1 MRKKENINIISKL
14 IKKVSFLNNNN
25 QSLRDSIKDVIDEKS
40 QAESYDVDLSKKE
53 KSILSNILSI
63 NKFKAGD
70 AMIPRASIIAVQ
82 QNYSFEEITNIINN
96 ESHSRMPVYRKDL
109 DDILGM
115 VHIKDIIRF
124 SGSQSENFDIKSIL
138 REILFVPPTM
148 PVMSLLLKMQ
158 ATKLHM
164 ALVIDEH
171 GGTDGLITIEDVIE
185 EIVGEI
191 EDEHDKDDDFNFK
204 KINTN
209 TFEAKAEM
217 TIDEFNKE
225 TNFDISNNEVDTIGG
240 YIFSK
245 INRVPFTGEVINIEN
260 QYQFEIIDA
269 DPRKI
274 KKIKIIKDYKQ

>member
-1 MRKKENINIISKL
+1 MSKKENINIISKL
-14 IKKVSFLNNNN
+14 IKKINFLNNNN

-40 QAESYDVDLSKKE
+40 QTESYDVDLSKKE

-63 NKFKAGD
+63 NKFKVGD

-82 QNYSFEEITNIINN
+82 QNYSFEEITNIINK

-124 SGSQSENFDIKSIL
+124 SGSQSETFDIKSIL

-148 PVMSLLLKMQ
+148 PVMNLLLKMQ

-191 EDEHDKDDDFNFK
+191 EDEHDKEDDFNFK
-204 KINTN
+204 RINTN
-209 TFEAKAEM
+209 TFEVKAEM

-225 TNFDISNNEVDTIGG
+225 TNFNISNDEVDTIGG

>member
-1 MRKKENINIISKL
+1 MSKKENLNIISKL
-14 IKKVSFLNNNN
+14 IKKINFLGNN

-40 QAESYDVDLSKKE
+40 NEESQNIDLSSKE

-63 NKFKAGD
+63 NKLKAD
-70 AMIPRASIIAVQ
+70 DVMIPRASIVAISQ
-82 QNYSFEEITNIINN
+82 DSSFQNIIDTIDK
-96 ESHSRMPVYRKDL
+96 ESHSRMPVFRKDL
-109 DDILGM
+109 DDVLGM
-115 VHIKDIIRF
+115 IHIKDIIKF
-124 SGSQSENFDIKSIL
+124 SGSNHNDFNIKKIM
-138 REILFVPPTM
+138 REVLFVPPTM
-148 PVMSLLLKMQ
+148 PVMNLLLKMQ

-204 KINTN
+204 KIDSN
-209 TFEAKAEM
+209 TFEAKADM
-217 TIDEFNKE
+217 TLDDFNHE
-225 TNFDISNNEVDTIGG
+225 SNLSIVEENVDTLGG

-245 INRVPFTGEVINIEN
+245 INRVPYAGEVVKVDNA
-260 QYQFEIIDA
+260 YRFEIIEA

-274 KKIKIIKDYKQ
+274 KKIRIFKIL

>member
-1 MRKKENINIISKL
+1 MSKKENLNIISKI
-14 IKKVSFLNNNN
+14 IKKVNFLNNNN

-40 QAESYDVDLSKKE
+40 QAESHDVDLSKKE
-53 KSILSNILSI
+53 KSILNNILSI
-63 NKFKAGD
+63 NKLKAD
-70 AMIPRASIIAVQ
+70 DVMIPRASIIAVQ
-82 QNYSFEEITNIINN
+82 QTYSFEEITNIINK

-115 VHIKDIIRF
+115 VHIKDIIKF
-124 SGSQSENFDIKSIL
+124 SGSESINFNIKNVL

-191 EDEHDKDDDFNFK
+191 EDEHDKDDNFNFK
-204 KINTN
+204 KISSN

-225 TNFDISNNEVDTIGG
+225 TKFNISIDEVDTLGG

-245 INRVPFTGEVINIEN
+245 INRVPFTGEVINIDN
-260 QYQFEIIDA
+260 LYQFEIIDA

-274 KKIKIIKDYKQ
+274 KKIKIIKIS

>member
-1 MRKKENINIISKL
+1 MSKKENLNIISKL
-14 IKKVSFLNNNN
+14 IKKINFLGNN

-40 QAESYDVDLSKKE
+40 NEESQNIDLSSKE

-63 NKFKAGD
+63 NKLKAD
-70 AMIPRASIIAVQ
+70 DVMIPRASIVAISQVS
-82 QNYSFEEITNIINN
+82 SFQNIIDTIDK
-96 ESHSRMPVYRKDL
+96 ESHSRMPVFRKDL
-109 DDILGM
+109 DDVLGM
-115 VHIKDIIRF
+115 IHIKDIIKF
-124 SGSQSENFDIKSIL
+124 SGSNHNDFNIKKIM
-138 REILFVPPTM
+138 REVLFVPPTM
-148 PVMSLLLKMQ
+148 PVMNLLLKMQ

-204 KINTN
+204 KIDSN
-209 TFEAKAEM
+209 TFEAKADM
-217 TIDEFNKE
+217 TLDDFNHE
-225 TNFDISNNEVDTIGG
+225 SNLSIVEENVDTLGG

-245 INRVPFTGEVINIEN
+245 INRVPYAGEVIKVDNT
-260 QYQFEIIDA
+260 YQFEIIEA

-274 KKIKIIKDYKQ
+274 KKIRIFKIL

>member
-1 MRKKENINIISKL
+1 MSKKENLNIISKL
-14 IKKVSFLNNNN
+14 IKKINFLGNN

-40 QAESYDVDLSKKE
+40 NEESQNIDLSLKE

-63 NKFKAGD
+63 NKLKAD
-70 AMIPRASIIAVQ
+70 DVMIPRASIIAIPQ
-82 QNYSFEEITNIINN
+82 DSSFQNIIDTIDK
-96 ESHSRMPVYRKDL
+96 ESHSRMPIFRKDL
-109 DDILGM
+109 DDVLGM
-115 VHIKDIIRF
+115 IHIKDIIKF
-124 SGSQSENFDIKSIL
+124 SGSNHNDFNIKKIM
-138 REILFVPPTM
+138 REVLFVPPTM
-148 PVMSLLLKMQ
+148 PVMNLLLKMQ

-204 KINTN
+204 KIDSN
-209 TFEAKAEM
+209 TFEAKADM
-217 TIDEFNKE
+217 TLDDFNHE
-225 TNFDISNNEVDTIGG
+225 SNLSIVEENVDTLGG

-245 INRVPFTGEVINIEN
+245 INRVPYAGEVIKVDNT
-260 QYQFEIIDA
+260 YQFEIIEA

-274 KKIKIIKDYKQ
+274 KKIRIFKIL

>member
-1 MRKKENINIISKL
+1 MSKKENLNIISKL
-14 IKKVSFLNNNN
+14 IKKINFLGNN

-40 QAESYDVDLSKKE
+40 NEESQNIDLSSKE

-63 NKFKAGD
+63 NKLKAD
-70 AMIPRASIIAVQ
+70 DVMIPRASVVAISQ
-82 QNYSFEEITNIINN
+82 DSSFQNIIDTIDK
-96 ESHSRMPVYRKDL
+96 ESHSRMPVFRKDL
-109 DDILGM
+109 DDVLGM
-115 VHIKDIIRF
+115 IHIKDIIKF
-124 SGSQSENFDIKSIL
+124 SGSNHNDFNIKKIM
-138 REILFVPPTM
+138 REVLFVPPTM
-148 PVMSLLLKMQ
+148 PVMNLLLKMQ

-204 KINTN
+204 KIDSN
-209 TFEAKAEM
+209 TFEAKADM
-217 TIDEFNKE
+217 KLDDFNHE
-225 TNFDISNNEVDTIGG
+225 SNLSIVEENVDTLGG

-245 INRVPFTGEVINIEN
+245 INRVPCAGEVIKVDNN
-260 QYQFEIIDA
+260 YQFEIIEA

-274 KKIKIIKDYKQ
+274 KKIRIFKIL

>member
-1 MRKKENINIISKL
+1 MSKKENLNIISKL
-14 IKKVSFLNNNN
+14 IKKINFLGNN

-40 QAESYDVDLSKKE
+40 NEESQNIDLSSKE

-63 NKFKAGD
+63 NKLKAD
-70 AMIPRASIIAVQ
+70 DVMIPRASIVAISQ
-82 QNYSFEEITNIINN
+82 DSSFQNIIDTIDK
-96 ESHSRMPVYRKDL
+96 ESHSRMPVFRKDL
-109 DDILGM
+109 DDVLGM
-115 VHIKDIIRF
+115 IHIKDIIKF
-124 SGSQSENFDIKSIL
+124 SGSNHNDFNIKKIM
-138 REILFVPPTM
+138 REVLFVPPTM
-148 PVMSLLLKMQ
+148 PVMNLLLKMQ

-204 KINTN
+204 KIDSN
-209 TFEAKAEM
+209 TFEAKADM
-217 TIDEFNKE
+217 TLDDFNHE
-225 TNFDISNNEVDTIGG
+225 SNLSIVEENVDTLGG

-245 INRVPFTGEVINIEN
+245 INRVPYAGEIIKVDNA
-260 QYQFEIIDA
+260 YQFEIIEA

-274 KKIKIIKDYKQ
+274 KKIRIFKIL

>member
-1 MRKKENINIISKL
+1 MSKKETLNIISRL
-14 IKKVSFLNNNN
+14 VKKINFLSSN

-40 QAESYDVDLSKKE
+40 NGNNQNLDLSSKE

-63 NKFKAGD
+63 NKLKAGD
-70 AMIPRASIIAVQ
+70 VMIPRASIIAVSQ
-82 QNYSFEEITNIINN
+82 DSLIQNILDTIEK

-109 DDILGM
+109 DDVLGM
-115 VHIKDIIRF
+115 IHIKDIIKF
-124 SGSQSENFDIKSIL
+124 SGKNQKDFDIKKII
-138 REILFVPPTM
+138 REVLFVPPTM
-148 PVMSLLLKMQ
+148 PVMNLLLKMQ

-171 GGTDGLITIEDVIE
+171 GGTDGLVTIEDVIE

-204 KINTN
+204 KIDTN
-209 TFEAKAEM
+209 TFEAKADMKLE
-217 TIDEFNKE
+217 DFNRE
-225 TNFDISNNEVDTIGG
+225 SNLSIIQENVDTLGG

-245 INRVPFTGEVINIEN
+245 INRVPYAGEVIKVDNI
-260 QYQFEIIDA
+260 YQFEIIDA

-274 KKIKIIKDYKQ
+274 KKIRIFKII

>member
-1 MRKKENINIISKL
+1 MSKKENLNIISKL
-14 IKKVSFLNNNN
+14 IKKINFLGNN

-40 QAESYDVDLSKKE
+40 NEESQNIDLSSKE

-63 NKFKAGD
+63 NKLKAD
-70 AMIPRASIIAVQ
+70 DVMIPRASIVAISQ
-82 QNYSFEEITNIINN
+82 DSSFQNIVDTIDK
-96 ESHSRMPVYRKDL
+96 ESHSRMPVFRKDL
-109 DDILGM
+109 DDVLGM
-115 VHIKDIIRF
+115 IHIKDIIKF
-124 SGSQSENFDIKSIL
+124 SGSNHNDFNIKKIM
-138 REILFVPPTM
+138 REVLFVPPTM
-148 PVMSLLLKMQ
+148 PVMNLLLKMQ

-204 KINTN
+204 KIDSN
-209 TFEAKAEM
+209 TFEAKADM
-217 TIDEFNKE
+217 TLDDFNHE
-225 TNFDISNNEVDTIGG
+225 SNLSIVEENVDTLGG

-245 INRVPFTGEVINIEN
+245 INRVPYAGEVIKVDNT
-260 QYQFEIIDA
+260 YQFEIIEA

-274 KKIKIIKDYKQ
+274 KKIRIFKIL

>member
-1 MRKKENINIISKL
+1 MSKKENLNIISK
-14 IKKVSFLNNNN
+14 IFKKVNFLNNNN

-40 QAESYDVDLSKKE
+40 QTENNNIDLSKKE
-53 KSILSNILSI
+53 KSILTNILSI
-63 NKFKAGD
+63 NKLKVD
-70 AMIPRASIIAVQ
+70 DVMIPRASIVAVQ
-82 QNYSFEEITNIINN
+82 QNYSFGQINDIINK

-115 VHIKDIIRF
+115 VHIKDIIKF
-124 SGSQSENFDIKSIL
+124 SSSQSLSFDVRKIL

-148 PVMSLLLKMQ
+148 PVISLLLKMQ

-171 GGTDGLITIEDVIE
+171 GGTDGLVTIEDVIE

-204 KINTN
+204 RINSY

-217 TIDEFNKE
+217 TIEEFNNE
-225 TNFDISNNEVDTIGG
+225 TKFNISNEEVDTLGG

-245 INRVPFTGEVINIEN
+245 INRVPFTGEVICVEDL
-260 QYQFEIIDA
+260 YQFEIIDA

-274 KKIKIIKDYKQ
+274 KKIKILKMQ

>member
-1 MRKKENINIISKL
+1 MSKKENLNIISKL
-14 IKKVSFLNNNN
+14 IKKINFLGNN

-40 QAESYDVDLSKKE
+40 NEESQNIDLSSKE

-63 NKFKAGD
+63 NKLKAD
-70 AMIPRASIIAVQ
+70 DVMIPRASIIAIPQ
-82 QNYSFEEITNIINN
+82 DSSFQNIIDTIDK
-96 ESHSRMPVYRKDL
+96 ESHSRMPVFRKDL
-109 DDILGM
+109 DNVLGM
-115 VHIKDIIRF
+115 IHIKDIIKF
-124 SGSQSENFDIKSIL
+124 SGSNHNDFNIKKIM
-138 REILFVPPTM
+138 REVLFVPPTM
-148 PVMSLLLKMQ
+148 PVMNLLLKMQ

-204 KINTN
+204 KIDSN
-209 TFEAKAEM
+209 TFEAKADM
-217 TIDEFNKE
+217 TLDDFNHE
-225 TNFDISNNEVDTIGG
+225 SNLSIVEENVDTLGG

-245 INRVPFTGEVINIEN
+245 INRVPYAGEVIKVDNT
-260 QYQFEIIDA
+260 YQFEIIEA

-274 KKIKIIKDYKQ
+274 KKIRIFKIL

>member
-1 MRKKENINIISKL
+1 MSKKENLNIISK
-14 IKKVSFLNNNN
+14 IFKKVNFLNNNN

-40 QAESYDVDLSKKE
+40 QTENNNIDLSKKE
-53 KSILSNILSI
+53 KSILTNILSI
-63 NKFKAGD
+63 NKLKVD
-70 AMIPRASIIAVQ
+70 DVMIPRASIVAVQ
-82 QNYSFEEITNIINN
+82 QNYSFGQINDIINK

-115 VHIKDIIRF
+115 VHIKDIIKF
-124 SGSQSENFDIKSIL
+124 SGSQSLSFDVRKIL

-148 PVMSLLLKMQ
+148 PVISLLLKMQ

-171 GGTDGLITIEDVIE
+171 GGTDGLVTIEDVIE

-204 KINTN
+204 RINSY

-217 TIDEFNKE
+217 TIEEFNNE
-225 TNFDISNNEVDTIGG
+225 TKFNISNEEVDTLGG

-245 INRVPFTGEVINIEN
+245 INRVPFTGEVICVEDL
-260 QYQFEIIDA
+260 YQFEIIDA

-274 KKIKIIKDYKQ
+274 KKIKILKMQ

>member
-1 MRKKENINIISKL
+1 MSKKENLNIISKL
-14 IKKVSFLNNNN
+14 IKKINFLGNN

-40 QAESYDVDLSKKE
+40 NEESQNIDLSSKE

-63 NKFKAGD
+63 NKLKAD
-70 AMIPRASIIAVQ
+70 DVMIPRASIVAISQ
-82 QNYSFEEITNIINN
+82 DSSFQNIIDTIDK
-96 ESHSRMPVYRKDL
+96 ESHSRMPVFRKDL
-109 DDILGM
+109 DDVLGM
-115 VHIKDIIRF
+115 IHIKDIIKF
-124 SGSQSENFDIKSIL
+124 SGSNHNDFNIKKIM
-138 REILFVPPTM
+138 REVLFVPPTM
-148 PVMSLLLKMQ
+148 PVMNLLLKMQ

-204 KINTN
+204 KIDSN
-209 TFEAKAEM
+209 TFEAKADM
-217 TIDEFNKE
+217 TLDDFNYE
-225 TNFDISNNEVDTIGG
+225 SNLSIVEENVDTLGG

-245 INRVPFTGEVINIEN
+245 INRVPYAGEVIKVDNT
-260 QYQFEIIDA
+260 YQFEIIEA

-274 KKIKIIKDYKQ
+274 KKIRIFKIL

>member
-1 MRKKENINIISKL
+1 MSKKENLNIISKI
-14 IKKVSFLNNNN
+14 IKKVNFLNNNN

-40 QAESYDVDLSKKE
+40 QAESHDVDLSKKE
-53 KSILSNILSI
+53 KSILNNILSI
-63 NKFKAGD
+63 NKLKAD
-70 AMIPRASIIAVQ
+70 DVMIPRASIIAVQ
-82 QNYSFEEITNIINN
+82 QTYTFEEITKIINK

-115 VHIKDIIRF
+115 VHIKDIIKF
-124 SGSQSENFDIKSIL
+124 SGSESINFNIKNVL

-148 PVMSLLLKMQ
+148 PVISLLLKMQ

-191 EDEHDKDDDFNFK
+191 EDEHDKDDNFNFK
-204 KINTN
+204 KISSN

-225 TNFDISNNEVDTIGG
+225 TKFNISIDEVDTLGG

-245 INRVPFTGEVINIEN
+245 INRVPFTGEVINIDN
-260 QYQFEIIDA
+260 LYQFEIIDA

-274 KKIKIIKDYKQ
+274 KKIKIIKIS

>member
-1 MRKKENINIISKL
+1 MSKKENFNIISKL
-14 IKKVSFLNNNN
+14 IKKVNFLNNSN
-25 QSLRDSIKDVIDEKS
+25 QSLRDSIKDAIDERS
-40 QAESYDVDLSKKE
+40 QTESHNVDLSKKE
-53 KSILSNILSI
+53 KSILTNILSI
-63 NKFKAGD
+63 NQLKAD
-70 AMIPRASIIAVQ
+70 DVMIPRASIIAIQ
-82 QNYSFEEITNIINN
+82 QNYSFKEITDIINK

-109 DDILGM
+109 DDVLGM
-115 VHIKDIIRF
+115 VHIKDIIKF
-124 SGSQSENFDIKSIL
+124 SNLKNINFDIKSIL

-148 PVMSLLLKMQ
+148 PVMNLLLKMQ
-158 ATKLHM
+158 ATKRHM

-204 KINTN
+204 EISTN

-217 TIDEFNKE
+217 TISEFNKE
-225 TNFDISNNEVDTIGG
+225 TKFNISNNEVDTLGG

-245 INRVPFTGEVINIEN
+245 IYRVPLTGEVINLEN
-260 QYQFEIIDA
+260 RYQFEIIDA

-274 KKIKIIKDYKQ
+274 KKIKITKIL

>member
-1 MRKKENINIISKL
+1 MSKKENFNIISKL
-14 IKKVSFLNNNN
+14 IKKVNFLNNSN
-25 QSLRDSIKDVIDEKS
+25 QSLRDSIKDAIDEKS
-40 QAESYDVDLSKKE
+40 QTESHNVDLSKKE
-53 KSILSNILSI
+53 KSILTNILSI
-63 NKFKAGD
+63 NQLKAD
-70 AMIPRASIIAVQ
+70 DVMIPRASIIAIQ
-82 QNYSFEEITNIINN
+82 QNYSFKEITDIINK

-109 DDILGM
+109 DDVLGM
-115 VHIKDIIRF
+115 VHIKDIIKF
-124 SGSQSENFDIKSIL
+124 SNLKNVNFDIKSIL

-148 PVMSLLLKMQ
+148 PVMNLLLKMQ
-158 ATKLHM
+158 ATKRHM

-204 KINTN
+204 EISTN

-217 TIDEFNKE
+217 TISEFNKE
-225 TNFDISNNEVDTIGG
+225 TKFNISNNEVDTLGG

-245 INRVPFTGEVINIEN
+245 IYRVPLTGEVINVEN
-260 QYQFEIIDA
+260 RYQFEIIDA

-274 KKIKIIKDYKQ
+274 KKIKITKIL

>member
-1 MRKKENINIISKL
+1 MSKKENLNIISKI
-14 IKKVSFLNNNN
+14 IKKVNFLNNNN

-40 QAESYDVDLSKKE
+40 QAESHDVDLSKKE
-53 KSILSNILSI
+53 KSILNNILSI
-63 NKFKAGD
+63 NKLKVD
-70 AMIPRASIIAVQ
+70 DVMIPRASIIAVQ
-82 QNYSFEEITNIINN
+82 QTYSFEEIINIINK

-115 VHIKDIIRF
+115 VHIKDIIKF
-124 SGSQSENFDIKSIL
+124 TGSKSTNFNIKNVL

-148 PVMSLLLKMQ
+148 PVMNLLLKMQ

-191 EDEHDKDDDFNFK
+191 EDEHDKDDNFNFK
-204 KINTN
+204 KISSN

-225 TNFDISNNEVDTIGG
+225 TKFNISNDEVDTLGG

-245 INRVPFTGEVINIEN
+245 INRVPFPGEVINIDN
-260 QYQFEIIDA
+260 LYQFEIIDA

-274 KKIKIIKDYKQ
+274 KKIKIIKIL

>member
-1 MRKKENINIISKL
+1 MSKKENLNVISKL
-14 IKKVSFLNNNN
+14 IKKINFLGNN

-40 QAESYDVDLSKKE
+40 NEESQNIDLSSKE

-63 NKFKAGD
+63 NKLKAD
-70 AMIPRASIIAVQ
+70 DVMIPRASIVAISQ
-82 QNYSFEEITNIINN
+82 DSSFQNIIDTIDK
-96 ESHSRMPVYRKDL
+96 ESHSRMPVFRKDL
-109 DDILGM
+109 DDVLGM
-115 VHIKDIIRF
+115 IHIKDIIKF
-124 SGSQSENFDIKSIL
+124 SGSNHNDFNIKKIM
-138 REILFVPPTM
+138 REVLFVPPTM
-148 PVMSLLLKMQ
+148 PVMNLLLKMQ

-204 KINTN
+204 KIDSN
-209 TFEAKAEM
+209 TFEAKADM
-217 TIDEFNKE
+217 TLDDFNHE
-225 TNFDISNNEVDTIGG
+225 SNLSIVEENVDTLGG

-245 INRVPFTGEVINIEN
+245 INRVPYAGEVIKLDNA
-260 QYQFEIIDA
+260 YQFEIIEA

-274 KKIKIIKDYKQ
+274 KKIRIFKIL